1 MVVVSIEGEVLLH
14 FYKKRERTNS
24 NKIAKEPKL
33 NRVTVVHILE
43 RLEKRSLVRSV
54 KSTVIVGKIKR
65 VVRER
70 KTSFSRVIVPTLVY
84 REGITVA
91 ILSDL

>member
-54 KSTVIVGKIKR
+54 ESTVIVGKIKR

>member
-14 FYKKRERTNS
+14 LYKKRERMNS
-24 NKIAKEPKL
+24 HKIAKELKL

-43 RLEKRSLVRSV
+43 RLEKRGLVRSV
-54 KSTVIVGKIKR
+54 ESTIIVGKIKR
-65 VVRER
+65 VVMER
-70 KTSFSRVIVPTLVY
+70 KTSFSRVIVPTLVH
-84 REGITVA
+84 REGFPIA